1 LEEDALH
8 GHLRIVPRQRPAAA
22 PEREGL
28 GAASEYTRSCQH
40 EPITAGSEMPV
51 REIVTKTIALVVVFG
66 ALLTGGLLMIY
77 GPKPAND
84 YLDTVFELGW
94 VVFGIAIAVGAVGVF
109 IILGIIRD
117 ARIRQREAMLQITQR
132 MTPPAPPPPWGMG
145 DIGRPGSGVV
155 ALSEHPRGGRA
166 QGSPRVMSFTLP
178 TWDAPL
184 LIVGLLLWTG
194 VFVYFFAQ
202 HCGGAAC
209 H

>member
-1 LEEDALH
+1 
-8 GHLRIVPRQRPAAA
+8 
-22 PEREGL
+22 
-28 GAASEYTRSCQH
+28 
-40 EPITAGSEMPV
+40 MPV
-51 REIVTKTIALVVVFG
+51 REIVTKSIALLVVFG

-84 YLDTVFELGW
+84 YLDTVFGLGW
-94 VVFGIAIAVGAVGVF
+94 VVFSIAIVVGAVGAF

-117 ARIRQREAMLQITQR
+117 ARIRQREASLHITPR
-132 MTPPAPPPPWGMG
+132 VTPPSPPPAWGMG

-155 ALSEHPRGGRA
+155 SVSQPEAGRGGGA
-166 QGSPRVMSFTLP
+166 PRLMSFSLP

-184 LIVGLLLWTG
+184 LITGLIIWTG
-194 VFVYFFAQ
+194 VFVYFFAL